1 MSLLFEDDWDGS
13 DRPPKL
19 GRSASKAIHPGEAVQ
34 NMKEDV
40 LSLPKT
46 VLELLL
52 SPATYLVL
60 VLIVGIPLIFY
71 TSFALLFDYLPARAF
86 GYTKG
91 TQQLDI
97 GLWTVLSIIGG
108 LVIWGKVNRAR
119 EKKRLADKVDG
130 LRQRT
135 GELQANLL
143 RVIEEK
149 GRNHPET
156 GYAYRELGKNM
167 EALGQ
172 REQARKAYQQGRE
185 IFRETLGAASPEASY
200 WGKLEI
206 EPPALIQPKPE
217 VTQVSRTGSG
227 ELEIF
232 DTRRTLISIFGI
244 LVGVSVMSAVIIGF
258 GFGIELILS
267 IFK

>member
-46 VLELLL
+46 VLELIL

-60 VLIVGIPLIFY
+60 ALFVGIPLVYY

-97 GLWTVLSIIGG
+97 GLWILLSIIGG
-108 LVIWGKVNRAR
+108 LFIWGKVNRAR
-119 EKKRLADKVDG
+119 EKKRLADKVNA

-135 GELQANLL
+135 GELQSKLIG
-143 RVIEEK
+143 VIEEK
-149 GRNHPET
+149 GRNHPDT

-172 REQARKAYQQGRE
+172 REQARQVHLQERE
-185 IFRETLGAASPEASY
+185 IFRGTLGAASPETRY
-200 WGKLEI
+200 WKKLDL
-206 EPPALIQPKPE
+206 EPLVILHKPE
-217 VTQVSRTGSG
+217 VTQVSRTTYDGP
-227 ELEIF
+227 EIF

-258 GFGIELILS
+258 GFGIEMIIS